1 MTPTTLTLFPQ
12 QLQRLDARAGLRL
25 EVLSGRIWLTR
36 PGDRLD
42 HFLAAGAS
50 IELQQDQVLI
60 AGDPGASGALLAEI
74 RLRPLAVAQP
84 RQPAAAPRGLGLKGL
99 VSAWGR

>member
-12 QLQRLDARAGLRL
+12 QLRRLDARAGLRL

-42 HFLAAGAS
+42 HFLTAGAS

-60 AGDPGASGALLAEI
+60 AGDPGASGALLAEL
-74 RLRPLAVAQP
+74 RLRPLVMAP
-84 RQPAAAPRGLGLKGL
+84 RRQPAITQRVLGFKGMAG
-99 VSAWGR
+99 AWGR